1 MTNERRRRAH
11 QSGGCFTIDKIQ
23 ERGINAALRVT
34 GSPAIGLSHL
44 RVDDHSPSLHHSH
57 RHLGRP

>member
-23 ERGINAALRVT
+23 ERGINAVLRVI
-34 GSPAIGLSHL
+34 GSAGNWLTASA
-44 RVDDHSPSLHHSH
+44 R
-57 RHLGRP
+57 